1 MTTMDDI
8 NAKAEAVRAKIEERL
23 RVKARDLPRAMAK
36 AGRRLPRKLQAQA
49 QVIVDAQSLGG
60 HPKLTRMVDM
70 AAIERVH
77 DVIVAQL
84 DQIDP
89 ADVRRGALL
98 ALLGDIAFKLLFV
111 IAAFIVWLWWSGTI

>member
-1 MTTMDDI
+1 MDDI

-60 HPKLTRMVDM
+60 HPKLTRMGGYGRD
-70 AAIERVH
+70 
-77 DVIVAQL
+77 
-84 DQIDP
+84 
-89 ADVRRGALL
+89 
-98 ALLGDIAFKLLFV
+98 
-111 IAAFIVWLWWSGTI
+111 

>member
-1 MTTMDDI
+1 
-8 NAKAEAVRAKIEERL
+8 
-23 RVKARDLPRAMAK
+23 
-36 AGRRLPRKLQAQA
+36 
-49 QVIVDAQSLGG
+49 
-60 HPKLTRMVDM
+60 M
-70 AAIERVH
+70 AAIERAH